1 MSDKKTLN
9 INLDLF
15 KFSNNKTRKK
25 QSENKDKNIKIR
37 TPVAKK
43 RDDSLKKKSILK
55 MIRQHQEERYSKL
68 FEESTNQRPTNKND
82 SNIESFN
89 KDFQDAHKFLQNLSE
104 KNENAVNN
112 RTLKQYPENRS
123 NLMSSNIFNSPD
135 IKDASREVVN
145 NIVPNVQP
153 MTIPNLNL
161 KPQYGC
167 LKNGALPTYRNYMNQ
182 TRKNP
187 IMSNT
192 STYSI
197 NGGNVNPVHSVIKPE
212 TNILETN
219 SNETIIDNSLR
230 KINEMKNAVQ
240 NLQDIKKNL
249 KPKRMKRKRTLRRT
263 YKIGRS
269 KIFPKISVLV
279 SNKTIRNNIS
289 IKSQMLKSVSI
300 DEVKKYLIKHGFIK
314 IGSDAPND
322 ILRKMYES
330 ALLICGDV
338 HNHNP
343 DNLLHNFLNDNN

>member
-1 MSDKKTLN
+1 M
-9 INLDLF
+9 
-15 KFSNNKTRKK
+15 
-25 QSENKDKNIKIR
+25 
-37 TPVAKK
+37 
-43 RDDSLKKKSILK
+43 
-55 MIRQHQEERYSKL
+55 
-68 FEESTNQRPTNKND
+68 
-82 SNIESFN
+82 
-89 KDFQDAHKFLQNLSE
+89 
-104 KNENAVNN
+104 
-112 RTLKQYPENRS
+112 
-123 NLMSSNIFNSPD
+123 
-135 IKDASREVVN
+135 
-145 NIVPNVQP
+145 
-153 MTIPNLNL
+153 
-161 KPQYGC
+161 
-167 LKNGALPTYRNYMNQ
+167 
-182 TRKNP
+182 
-187 IMSNT
+187 
-192 STYSI
+192 
-197 NGGNVNPVHSVIKPE
+197 
-212 TNILETN
+212 ETN